1 MKRERKGLAGKGQ
14 CFSEEGLTGAT
25 ACSLLALRALTTH
38 PPRPRRW
45 GPNCPRGSHSPPW
58 GERAVRY
65 RGDMNTPVAS
75 LDHLSKLIAAIHKR
89 IVL

>member
-38 PPRPRRW
+38 PPRPPI
-45 GPNCPRGSHSPPW
+45 GPPW

-75 LDHLSKLIAAIHKR
+75 LDHLVGAGEQHRRHFKPERFRGL
-89 IVL
+89 